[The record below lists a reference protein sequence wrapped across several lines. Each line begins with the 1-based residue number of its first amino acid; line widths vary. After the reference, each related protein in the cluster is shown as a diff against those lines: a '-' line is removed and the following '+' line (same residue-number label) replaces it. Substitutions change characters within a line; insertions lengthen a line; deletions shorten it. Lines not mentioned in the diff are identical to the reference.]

1 MNVVTKT
8 YSSASKYVR
17 PIFHNINNGFNDLD
31 ITYWSAS
38 RLVGWLMNDIDTHV
52 QCAYEFLI
60 KNI

>member
-8 YSSASKYVR
+8 YSASKYVR
-17 PIFHNINNGFNDLD
+17 LIFHNIHNGFNDLD
-31 ITYWSAS
+31 ITYSSVS
-38 RLVGWLMNDIDTHV
+38 RLVDWLMNDTYTHV

>member
-31 ITYWSAS
+31 ITYWSVS
-38 RLVGWLMNDIDTHV
+38 RLVGWLMNDYTHMFSV
-52 QCAYEFLI
+52 HINFS
-60 KNI
+60 